1 MRHFWKNTLGL
12 VLVFALFVCL
22 GACAW
27 ADVSWSGDVYFSTDE
42 TIYDD
47 VQVNGNV
54 TVHLSGSA
62 KVVIEDF
69 LSGSAGSSLTIEGN
83 GTLHAIDGIH
93 VPGIITVNSGNVKA
107 GNQGETSDSVVCK
120 QVIINGGS
128 LSGYGGS
135 GPYSTGLR
143 AESVTTA
150 AACMHQAMPTALSRT
165 ASSLP
170 AGK

>member
-1 MRHFWKNTLGL
+1 MTARRTAAAFQCHARNVSACLRRRYILQGGKKMRHFWKNTLGL

-83 GTLHAIDGIH
+83 GTLEADDGIN
-93 VPGIITVNSGNVKA
+93 VPGITVNSGELMA
-107 GNQGETSDSVVCK
+107 GNHGETSDSVVCDQIYFLK
-120 QVIINGGS
+120 GTEGS
-128 LSGYGGS
+128 DN
-135 GPYSTGLR
+135 
-143 AESVTTA
+143 E
-150 AACMHQAMPTALSRT
+150 
-165 ASSLP
+165 
-170 AGK
+170 